1 MLNRRWIIA
10 FRHNTINPDTPSRQA
25 DVPVDVLEHKTCF
38 QVLVNLPGV
47 QPQDIDITFQN
58 SILQI
63 SGSLPRGYSESEATI
78 HVKERYGGQFKR
90 RIQLQLPIDIENISA
105 EFQAGVLNLILP
117 KTPDAIPRQIPVHG
131 IEKPLVIESHTVEK
145 SKNAK

>member
-1 MLNRRWIIA
+1 MAYRN
-10 FRHNTINPDTPSRQA
+10 NTINPENPSRPA
-25 DVPVDVLEHKTCF
+25 DVPVDLLEHKTCF

-58 SILQI
+58 GILQI
-63 SGSLPRGYSESEATI
+63 SGSLPRGYTDSEATI
-78 HVKERYGGQFKR
+78 HVKERYGGQFRR
-90 RIQLQLPIDIENISA
+90 RIQLELPIDVENITA

-117 KTPDAIPRQIPVHG
+117 KTPDALPRQIPVHG

>member
-1 MLNRRWIIA
+1 MAYRN
-10 FRHNTINPDTPSRQA
+10 NTINPENPSRQA

-58 SILQI
+58 GILQI
-63 SGSLPRGYSESEATI
+63 SGSLPRGYTDSEATI
-78 HVKERYGGQFKR
+78 HVKERYGGQFRR
-90 RIQLQLPIDIENISA
+90 RIQLELPIDVENITA
-105 EFQAGVLNLILP
+105 EFQAGVLNLILL
-117 KTPDAIPRQIPVHG
+117 KTPDALPRQIPVHG

>member
-1 MLNRRWIIA
+1 MYLLM
-10 FRHNTINPDTPSRQA
+10 S
-25 DVPVDVLEHKTCF
+25 EHKTCF
-38 QVLVNLPGV
+38 QVLINLPCSTQATLTSPFRTV
-47 QPQDIDITFQN
+47 FSRSPAVCHAVIQ
-58 SILQI
+58 
-63 SGSLPRGYSESEATI
+63 ESEATI

-131 IEKPLVIESHTVEK
+131 SEKPLVIESHTVEK

>member
-1 MLNRRWIIA
+1 MAYRN
-10 FRHNTINPDTPSRQA
+10 NTINPENPSRLA
-25 DVPVDVLEHKTCF
+25 DIPVDVLEHKTCF

-47 QPQDIDITFQN
+47 QPQDIDISFQN
-58 SILQI
+58 GTLQI
-63 SGSLPRGYSESEATI
+63 SGSLPRGYSDDNATVY
-78 HVKERYGGQFKR
+78 VKERHGGQFMR
-90 RIQLQLPIDIENISA
+90 RIHLHIPIDTEKITA

-145 SKNAK
+145 SQDAK